1 MQQETVPPP
10 LSASEPPVNGAVG
23 RWRWTLHL
31 LLLTAYPV
39 VLGILG
45 ATNRSDSAPM
55 LPTKIKPLLYA
66 LSLDFVVFAAVFVL
80 ALFASRAR
88 AEALFLKWRGRLQPI
103 SRGFVYALGL
113 RFALFIVMFALAAAA
128 YVASG
133 GHGGLAEQLRPETE
147 QVVDAQALVRSPGYL
162 LVNLTLVSFLFAG
175 FREELWR
182 AGMLA
187 GFNALLPG
195 GLSRYV
201 NRWLAVGFSA
211 IAFGLGHMPQ
221 GWGGVLMTGALGV
234 GLGLIML
241 HHQSI
246 WEAVI
251 AHGFFNATTFLMLYG
266 MVKFHPEWIQSAFPL
281 CR

>member
-1 MQQETVPPP
+1 MQEESIPPP
-10 LSASEPPVNGAVG
+10 LPANEPPVNRVVG

-45 ATNRSDSAPM
+45 AMNRSDSAPM
-55 LPTKIKPLLYA
+55 LPTKVKPLLYA

-80 ALFASRAR
+80 ALFASRAKPS
-88 AEALFLKWRGRLQPI
+88 ALFLTWRGRLQPI
-103 SRGFVYALGL
+103 SRGFVYAVAL
-113 RFALFIVMFALAAAA
+113 RFALFVLMFALAAAA

-133 GHGGLAEQLRPETE
+133 GHGQLAEQLRPETQ
-147 QVVDAQALVRSPGYL
+147 QVVDAQALVRNPAYL

-195 GLSRYV
+195 GLSRPAI
-201 NRWLAVGFSA
+201 RWVAIISSA
-211 IAFGLGHMPQ
+211 IAFGLGHLPQ
-221 GWGGVLMTGALGV
+221 GLGGVFMTGALGI

-241 HHQSI
+241 RHQSI

-251 AHGFFNATTFLMLYG
+251 AHGFFNATTFVMLYG
-266 MVKFHPEWIQSAFPL
+266 MVKFRPDWIQSVFA
-281 CR
+281 CSN